1 MKTIAELYNASDWVF
16 DLDNTLYPAE
26 CDLFPQIQTKM
37 NEYVAKFLSLPKDEA
52 REVQKKYYV
61 EYGTTL
67 NGLMIHH
74 EIDPY
79 DYLHHVHDIDYSAI
93 APNLPLRNAIEK
105 LPARKIVFTNGS
117 KKHAQNA
124 INAMGLE
131 GVFHDIIDIAGTGFI
146 PKPEHKAFE
155 ALLKAHDINPQTS
168 IMVEDL
174 SKNLVTA
181 KQIGFATLLVWSSKI
196 WDDEPEGHKPAGQ
209 NDIDQNHIDFNTNN
223 LTHFIETV
231 LKAAK

>member
-1 MKTIAELYNASDWVF
+1 MKSLIDLYGATDWVF

-26 CDLFPQIQTKM
+26 CDLFPQIQVKM
-37 NEYVAKFLSLPKDEA
+37 NDYVAKFLNLPHDEA
-52 REVQKKYYV
+52 RLVQKKYYV

-74 EIDPY
+74 EIDPH
-79 DYLHHVHDIDYSAI
+79 DYLHHVHDIDYSTI
-93 APNLPLRNAIEK
+93 SPNLPLREAIEN

-124 INAMGLE
+124 IAAMGLD
-131 GVFHDIIDIAGTGFI
+131 GVFHDIIDIAGTDFT
-146 PKPEHKAFE
+146 PKPHKKAFV
-155 ALLKAHDINPQTS
+155 ALLAAHNVNPKTS
-168 IMVEDL
+168 VMVEDL

-181 KQIGFATLLVWSSKI
+181 KEMGFATILVWSNKI
-196 WDDEPEGHKPAGQ
+196 WHDEPKGHAPAGQ
-209 NDIDQNHIDFNTNN
+209 DDALHEHIDFDTNN
-223 LTHFIETV
+223 LTQFIEAV